1 MAGFESFRILAP
13 GATHRVLAAILLA
26 ASTALAACHRAQAAP
41 PISPSVL
48 KAADSVIL
56 QQYPGAVAGEWRR
69 IVIRRSG
76 AATVVR
82 DSPTARPRRLTVRRD
97 VYQRLL
103 NLTVAGSFG
112 ALPDT
117 IPTHPVFGHACGSA
131 GVIVV
136 VTVYAANVAKK
147 VVDDSHCG
155 WAPAALRELERAI
168 TQAVGEK

>member
-1 MAGFESFRILAP
+1 MISLSKVVR
-13 GATHRVLAAILLA
+13 GAFLRMDVVAAIVLAVSMGL
-26 ASTALAACHRAQAAP
+26 TACRRTPAVP

-48 KAADSVIL
+48 VAADSVAL

-82 DSPTARPRRLTVRRD
+82 DSARARPRRLTVRRD
-97 VYQRLL
+97 VYQRVV
-103 NLTVAGSFG
+103 NLAVAADFG

-117 IPTHPVFGHACGSA
+117 IPTHPVFGHKCGSDP
-131 GVIVV
+131 VIVI

-147 VVDDSHCG
+147 VVDDSRCV
-155 WAPAALRELERAI
+155 WAPTALRELERAI
-168 TQAVGEK
+168 IQAAGEK